1 MQDNKN
7 RRRFLKNVMLGALSV
22 VSVPISL
29 KSFPTNVSKNVNSEN
44 CPPLT
49 LDAYGQG
56 PFYTANAPNL
66 QNGQLADVNELGQ
79 RIQISGQVFN
89 LECSEIIPN
98 TEIDI
103 WHADDSGEYDNFG
116 YNLRGKVFSNN
127 QGIYTFETIKPG
139 FYLNGSTYRPSHIHF
154 KITPPGFS
162 SLITQLYFAG
172 DPYIASDF
180 AASMNSGV
188 YDATHRIIPLSLNSL
203 GIWEGTWDI
212 IIDGNGISLNT
223 DYLHLDKGM
232 IYNVSPNPFNE
243 IIDIEYGVFM
253 NSDVKINVI
262 DLSGNI
268 IAELSELNQNMGK
281 YSVSWKPESY
291 IAPGVYFLTLKIN
304 DLQVHYIKIV
314 KEI

>member
-7 RRRFLKNVMLGALSV
+7 RRRFLKNVVLGALSV

-103 WHADDSGEYDNFG
+103 WHADDSGVYDNFG

-162 SLITQLYFAG
+162 SLITQL
-172 DPYIASDF
+172 
-180 AASMNSGV
+180 
-188 YDATHRIIPLSLNSL
+188 
-203 GIWEGTWDI
+203 
-212 IIDGNGISLNT
+212 
-223 DYLHLDKGM
+223 
-232 IYNVSPNPFNE
+232 
-243 IIDIEYGVFM
+243 
-253 NSDVKINVI
+253 
-262 DLSGNI
+262 
-268 IAELSELNQNMGK
+268 
-281 YSVSWKPESY
+281 
-291 IAPGVYFLTLKIN
+291 
-304 DLQVHYIKIV
+304 
-314 KEI
+314 